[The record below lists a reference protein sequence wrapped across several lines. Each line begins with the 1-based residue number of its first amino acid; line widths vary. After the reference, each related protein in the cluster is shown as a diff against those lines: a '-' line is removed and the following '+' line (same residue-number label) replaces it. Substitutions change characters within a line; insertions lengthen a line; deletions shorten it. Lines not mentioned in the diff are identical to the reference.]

1 MKYFDLLFNFIFVFG
16 IHRFCFL
23 VHHRNKEFFKLMTR
37 SHKNGEYKG
46 SFKKEKKIALKEN
59 SDFPGNVASTC
70 M

>member
-1 MKYFDLLFNFIFVFG
+1 
-16 IHRFCFL
+16 
-23 VHHRNKEFFKLMTR
+23 MTR

-59 SDFPGNVASTC
+59 SDFPENVASKC